1 MYLMTT
7 TGTNVLVVDDHAD
20 TAKMLARA
28 LRRRGIETES
38 VQDGADALE
47 LMQTMRPQVV
57 IMDEMMPGLNG
68 LEVVRRM
75 RNMPEL
81 SDVKVLFYSAAYD
94 WLSQREARD
103 LGAVDWVV
111 KGTIHIDQVAKRVA
125 DLCGGIE

>member
-1 MYLMTT
+1 MIFPITFMID
-7 TGTNVLVVDDHAD
+7 VSHDDH
-20 TAKMLARA
+20 RNQCFS
-28 LRRRGIETES
+28 RRRS
-38 VQDGADALE
+38 
-47 LMQTMRPQVV
+47 RPQVV

-125 DLCGGIE
+125 DLCGGIEQD